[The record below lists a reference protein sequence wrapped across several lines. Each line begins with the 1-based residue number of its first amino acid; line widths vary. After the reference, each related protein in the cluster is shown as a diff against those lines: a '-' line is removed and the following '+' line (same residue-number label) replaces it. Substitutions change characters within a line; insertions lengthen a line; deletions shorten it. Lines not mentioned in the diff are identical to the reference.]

1 MHADPQ
7 WPRRF
12 LRPHAAH
19 PLRLLLQENPQGGEE
34 RRAAHQQ
41 PRRSR
46 QRLRHRR
53 EISIR
58 LQQQARRRQVILVR
72 PAAEIL
78 AQNILSAS

>member
-46 QRLRHRR
+46 QRLGHRGQ
-53 EISIR
+53 ISIG
-58 LQQQARRRQVILVR
+58 LQQQQARRRQVILVR

-78 AQNILSAS
+78 ALNILIS